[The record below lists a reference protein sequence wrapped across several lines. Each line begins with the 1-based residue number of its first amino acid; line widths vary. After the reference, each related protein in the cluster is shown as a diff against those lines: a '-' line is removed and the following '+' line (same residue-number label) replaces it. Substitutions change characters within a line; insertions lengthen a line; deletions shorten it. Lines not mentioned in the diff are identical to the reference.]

1 MSWPCVVLI
10 AVPAWIVGSPLAWAI
25 VTGGAIEERRDRARR
40 QRALDELE
48 RHWEAVDEP

>member
-10 AVPAWIVGSPLAWAI
+10 AVPAWIVGSLLAWAI
-25 VTGGAIEERRDRARR
+25 VAGGAIEELRDRARR